1 MSNEREGTM
10 RLAEKVA
17 VITGGGSGIGRA
29 TAERFAREGARVV
42 VADLLGERATLVAE
56 GITAAGGDALAIT
69 ADVTQ
74 AAAVEALAA
83 QALARYGRVDILVN
97 NAGRS
102 LGNDLRD
109 IDEATWDANFAIVI
123 KTAYLCTRA
132 FVPQMIARGSGAIIN
147 IASINGLTAIG
158 EDAYGAAKAGMINLT
173 QNVAV
178 RYAQH
183 GVRANCICPG
193 TIRTP
198 IWDQRLARN
207 PATFERLAKWYPLG
221 RIGEPTDIANAAL
234 FLASDEAAWITG
246 AILPVD
252 GGFMA
257 GNGPMAQDLGA
268 GRWDSEG

>member
-1 MSNEREGTM
+1 M
-10 RLAEKVA
+10 RLAGKVA
-17 VITGGGSGIGRA
+17 LVTGGGSGIGRA

-42 VADLLGERATLVAE
+42 VADLLGDRATTVAE
-56 GITAAGGDALAIT
+56 GIAAAGGDALAVT

-74 AAAVEALAA
+74 AAQVAALAEA
-83 QALARYGRVDILVN
+83 ALARYGQVDILVN

-123 KTAYLCTRA
+123 KSVYLCVRA
-132 FVPQMIARGSGAIIN
+132 LVPQMIERGGGAIIN
-147 IASINGLTAIG
+147 IASINGLTGIG
-158 EDAYGAAKAGMINLT
+158 EDAYGEAKAGMVNLT
-173 QNVAV
+173 QNIAV
-178 RYAQH
+178 RYAPH

-198 IWDQRLARN
+198 IWEQRLARN
-207 PATFERLAKWYPLG
+207 PQTFERLAKWYPLR

-234 FLASDEAAWITG
+234 FLASDEASWITG

-257 GNGPMAQDLGA
+257 GNGPMAADLGA
-268 GRWDSEG
+268 GRWDNEG

>member
-1 MSNEREGTM
+1 M
-10 RLAEKVA
+10 RLAGKVA

-42 VADLLGERATLVAE
+42 VADLLGDRAATVVER
-56 GITAAGGDALAIT
+56 IAASGGEALAIT
-69 ADVTQ
+69 ADVTR
-74 AAAVEALAA
+74 AAQVTALADA
-83 QALARYGRVDILVN
+83 ALARYGQVDILIN

-102 LGNDLRD
+102 LGDDLRD
-109 IDEATWDANFAIVI
+109 IDEETWDANFAIVL
-123 KTAYLCTRA
+123 KSAYLCIRA
-132 FVPQMIARGSGAIIN
+132 LVPQMIARGGGAIIN
-147 IASINGLTAIG
+147 IASINGLTGIG

-173 QNVAV
+173 QNIAV
-178 RYAQH
+178 RYAPH

-198 IWDQRLARN
+198 IWDGRLARN
-207 PATFERLAKWYPLG
+207 PSTFERLTKWYPLR

-234 FLASDEAAWITG
+234 FLASDEASWITG

-257 GNGPMAQDLGA
+257 GNGPMARDLGA

>member
-1 MSNEREGTM
+1 M
-10 RLAEKVA
+10 RLAGKVA

-42 VADLLGERATLVAE
+42 IADLLGERAALVAD
-56 GITAAGGDALAIT
+56 GIAATGGDALAVT

-74 AAAVEALAA
+74 AAAVETLATAALT
-83 QALARYGRVDILVN
+83 RYGQVDILVN

-102 LGNDLRD
+102 LGDDLRD
-109 IDEATWDANFAIVI
+109 IDEATWDANFTIVI
-123 KTAYLCTRA
+123 KTAYLCIRA
-132 FVPQMIARGSGAIIN
+132 LVPQMIERGNGAIIN

-173 QNVAV
+173 QNIAV
-178 RYAQH
+178 RYAKH

-198 IWDQRLARN
+198 IWDHRLARN

-221 RIGEPTDIANAAL
+221 RIGEPADVASAAL

-246 AILPVD
+246 TVLPVD

-257 GNGPMAQDLGA
+257 GNGPMARDLGA
-268 GRWDSEG
+268 GNWDSES